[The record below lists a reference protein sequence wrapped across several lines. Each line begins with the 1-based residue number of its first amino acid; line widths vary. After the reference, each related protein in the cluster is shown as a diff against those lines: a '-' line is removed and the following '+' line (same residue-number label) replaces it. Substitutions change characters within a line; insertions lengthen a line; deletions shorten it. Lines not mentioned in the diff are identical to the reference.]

1 VNETISV
8 IIPSY
13 QHAPTL
19 GACVDSI
26 LAQTRKPDEII
37 VVDDGST
44 DDTQAVLAPY
54 RERGVRVITQQNA
67 GSNPARMAGFAASTG
82 ERIMF
87 CDADAVMRPDA
98 LEKLSAAL
106 DAHPEASYA
115 YSSFRFGWKQFEGIP
130 FDAAKLR
137 TANYIH
143 TSSLIRRE
151 HFPGFDPAIRRLQDW
166 DLWLTMSEAGH
177 VGIFVPE
184 ELFRIIDV
192 RGRAGISQW
201 LPSIAYKI
209 PWKRLGWVPRSVAK
223 YEAAKEQVMKKHD
236 L

>member
-1 VNETISV
+1 MNYRISI
-8 IIPSY
+8 IIPTY
-13 QHAPTL
+13 QHAATI
-19 GACVDSI
+19 GACLDAA

-54 RERGVRVITQQNA
+54 RDRGVTVITQANA
-67 GSNPARMAGFAASTG
+67 GSNPARNAGFAASMG
-82 ERIMF
+82 ELVMF
-87 CDADAVMRPDA
+87 CDADAVMTPDA

-106 DAHPEASYA
+106 DAHPEASFA
-115 YSSFRFGWKQFEGIP
+115 YSSFRFGWKRFEGRP
-130 FDAAKLR
+130 FDAAALR
-137 TANYIH
+137 KMNYIH

-151 HFPGFDPAIRRLQDW
+151 HFPGFDENIRRLQDW

-184 ELFRIIDV
+184 ELFRVIDV

-209 PWKRLGWVPRSVAK
+209 PWKRLGWTPKSIGK
-223 YEAAKEQVMKKHD
+223 FEAAKEQVKKKHG